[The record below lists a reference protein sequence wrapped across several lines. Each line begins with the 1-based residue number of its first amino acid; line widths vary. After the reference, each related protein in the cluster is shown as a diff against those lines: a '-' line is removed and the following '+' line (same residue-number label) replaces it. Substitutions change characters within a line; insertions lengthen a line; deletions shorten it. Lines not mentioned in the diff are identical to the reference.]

1 MPDPA
6 VAWIKLLD
14 LPEEYRKFIEDHQVE
29 EIILW
34 GVEENVLGETWAK
47 KVIRRSPSGEF
58 GEGSIY
64 MQYTGHGSET
74 DVLNLRTRIN
84 DYDLTAVEAETH
96 IPDWESGLANKQIH
110 QIASSIKSKT
120 SADAYGVTA
129 FGDMIHI
136 Y

>member
-1 MPDPA
+1 A
-6 VAWIKLLD
+6 
-14 LPEEYRKFIEDHQVE
+14 
-29 EIILW
+29 
-34 GVEENVLGETWAK
+34 
-47 KVIRRSPSGEF
+47 
-58 GEGSIY
+58 GSIY

-136 Y
+136 YDVASHLSLAYLKKNSSVLDKVTVDA